1 LIPRLRGLLVFLYG
15 IVGMALVFF
24 ASLPVMLLTG
34 SGDLPMW
41 VARRAWAPLGLWL
54 AGVRLEVHRAGPLP
68 SGPAIFACNHESALD
83 IWGVVAAIPRSVRF
97 VAKREL
103 FDSPVL
109 GWYLALGE
117 HVKVDR
123 RDHAQAVASLAA
135 AAEQVRAGTS
145 LVVFAEGT
153 RSRDGRIHPFK
164 KGPFVIAAA
173 AGVPVVPVAVA
184 GAGHI
189 IPRASLEV
197 YPGTLYVGI
206 GAPVIPA
213 EHPGRD
219 DLLRE
224 VRRRII
230 EMHLAMGGRGGDP
243 EDAVAAPGFEGTS
256 EPGAEA

>member
-1 LIPRLRGLLVFLYG
+1 MIPRLRGLLVFLYG
-15 IVGMALVFF
+15 IVGMALVFL

-68 SGPAIFACNHESALD
+68 SGPAVFACSHESALD
-83 IWGVVAAIPRSVRF
+83 IWGVVAAIPRSVRY
-97 VAKREL
+97 VAKREP
-103 FDSPVL
+103 FDAPVL
-109 GWYLALGE
+109 GWHLALGG

-123 RDHAQAVASLAA
+123 RNHAQAVASLAA

-145 LVVFAEGT
+145 LVVFADGT
-153 RSRDGRIHPFK
+153 RSRDRRIHPFQ
-164 KGPFVIAAA
+164 KGPFAIATAP
-173 AGVPVVPVAVA
+173 GVPVAVA

-189 IPRASLEV
+189 IPRARLEV

-206 GAPVIPA
+206 GAPVLPA
-213 EHPGRD
+213 EHPGPE

-243 EDAVAAPGFEGTS
+243 EDALAAPGLEGSS